1 MIGQLTAKKTAVGK
15 LMAEMGLRSRMLVRD
30 VMSSPVITVNEEA
43 TVVRI
48 AELMEKHELGCIIV
62 VNKEGK
68 PIGIIT
74 ERDLVERV
82 LAKNLKPDTVKAKD
96 VMTSPLITIEPDET
110 INEAARKMS
119 RLNIRRLGVVYKGE
133 LVGLIS
139 SKDILAV
146 MPELIETIYE
156 KALIEGENMAQATS
170 EEETSEE
177 EEAALS
183 GYCDRCGGW
192 SDNLKE
198 VDGAFLCEDC
208 RAELVEEE

>member
-1 MIGQLTAKKTAVGK
+1 
-15 LMAEMGLRSRMLVRD
+15 MAEIGLRPRMLVRD
-30 VMSSPVITVNEEA
+30 VMSSPVITVDEDA
-43 TVVRI
+43 TAVCV
-48 AELMEKHELGCIIV
+48 AELMEKHELGCIVV

-74 ERDLVERV
+74 ERDLVTRV
-82 LAKNLKPDTVKAKD
+82 LAKNLKPDAVKAKD
-96 VMTSPLITIEPDET
+96 VMTTPLITIEPDET

-156 KALIEGENMAQATS
+156 KVLIESESATQTVPE
-170 EEETSEE
+170 EEETS
-177 EEAALS
+177 LS
-183 GYCDRCGGW
+183 GYCDQCGGW
-192 SDNLKE
+192 SDNLKD
-198 VDGAFLCEDC
+198 VDGSFLCEDC
-208 RAELVEEE
+208 RAELEIEE

>member
-1 MIGQLTAKKTAVGK
+1 VGSRRLEKGLAVGK
-15 LMAEMGLRSRMLVRD
+15 LMAEIGLRPKMLVRD
-30 VMSSPVITVNEEA
+30 VMSSPVITVDEDA
-43 TVVRI
+43 TAVRV
-48 AELMEKHELGCIIV
+48 AELMEKHELGCIVV

-74 ERDLVERV
+74 ERDLVTRV

-96 VMTSPLITIEPDET
+96 VMTTPLITIEPDRT
-110 INEAARKMS
+110 INEAAKKMS
-119 RLNIRRLGVVYKGE
+119 RLNIRRLGVVYRGE

-156 KALIEGENMAQATS
+156 KALIESESTTQTVLEGETS
-170 EEETSEE
+170 EEETS
-177 EEAALS
+177 LS

-192 SDNLKE
+192 SDNLKD
-198 VDGAFLCEDC
+198 VDGSFLCEDC
-208 RAELVEEE
+208 RAELEIEE